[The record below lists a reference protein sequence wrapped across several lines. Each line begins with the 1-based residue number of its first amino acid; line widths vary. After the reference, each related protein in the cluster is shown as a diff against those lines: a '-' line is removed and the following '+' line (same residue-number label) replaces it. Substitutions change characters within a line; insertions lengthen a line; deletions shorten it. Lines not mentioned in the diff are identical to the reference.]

1 MAVGLKKGHTY
12 AQIEKKSLI
21 MAGTHSFFPQKP
33 SAHWQNFFAWPLPDH
48 LAEEGIETWIARE
61 CRRLVF
67 LCKAFAPCSFQ
78 HARERMDVS
87 RSVAQKPQLE
97 GCLSGV
103 YPRQWSSHLWSQ
115 WPPGK
120 LPKLRAI
127 CHAFATHL
135 PRICHAFATSLGRL
149 ERYVGFGWSGRGNSS
164 SREVPPRQNYNT
176 WRHVFPYADADDA
189 GSARVKPHYVT
200 TVVKN
205 MWNVDECCG
214 CTCHVGM
221 REHWLRWQECSFT
234 FFHHF
239 VNPDGRRCLLLM
251 GISQNSPH
259 QTGCAGWIISWI
271 SPF

>member
-1 MAVGLKKGHTY
+1 MAVGLKKGHAY

-33 SAHWQNFFAWPLPDH
+33 SAHWQNFFAWPSGGRGNWDLNCPWMQTPCLLMQGICTLQLPTC
-48 LAEEGIETWIARE
+48 EGAHGCEQ
-61 CRRLVF
+61 VSSP
-67 LCKAFAPCSFQ
+67 KATIG
-78 HARERMDVS
+78 RMF
-87 RSVAQKPQLE
+87 E
-97 GCLSGV
+97 WCLSAAV
-103 YPRQWSSHLWSQ
+103 VKPSLKPMTPWKITKASCQ
-115 WPPGK
+115 
-120 LPKLRAI
+120 
-127 CHAFATHL
+127 L

-164 SREVPPRQNYNT
+164 SREVPPRRNYNT